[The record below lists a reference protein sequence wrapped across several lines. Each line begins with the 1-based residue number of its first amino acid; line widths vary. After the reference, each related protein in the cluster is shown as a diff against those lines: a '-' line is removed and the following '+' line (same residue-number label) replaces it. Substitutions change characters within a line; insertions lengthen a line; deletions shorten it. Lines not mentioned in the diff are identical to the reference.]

1 LAEANGLKARGGR
14 RVDYSMWLFE
24 QRKRDDRV
32 GSVAYDAY
40 QEYLNGKWPDE
51 ATTLQ
56 DYIDHMK
63 EAGVRGAPLKAL
75 DQAWWEYI
83 DVVTKDVA
91 QHYLLQEVGAVM
103 ERALLKA
110 EHLEDGD
117 RYVIDGSYVERLQK
131 LMAKLKEI

>member
-1 LAEANGLKARGGR
+1 VNAKGGR
-14 RVDYSMWLFE
+14 RVDFSMWLFE

-32 GSVAYDAY
+32 GSVAFDAY
-40 QEYLNGKWPDE
+40 QEHLNGEWPKIG
-51 ATTLQ
+51 TLQ
-56 DYIDHMK
+56 DYLDHMK
-63 EAGVRGAPLKAL
+63 ESGVRGAPLRAL

-83 DVVTKDVA
+83 DVVTKDIA
-91 QHYLLQEVGAVM
+91 QHHLLHEVGAVV

-117 RYVIDGSYVERLQK
+117 RYVIDGTYVDRLQK

>member
-1 LAEANGLKARGGR
+1 MKAKGGR
-14 RVDYSMWLFE
+14 RVDFSMWLFE
-24 QRKRDDRV
+24 QRKRDDRI

-40 QEYLNGKWPDE
+40 QEHQNGKWPE
-51 ATTLQ
+51 AGGPLQ
-56 DYIDHMK
+56 DYLDHMK
-63 EAGVRGAPLKAL
+63 ESGVRGAPLKAL

-83 DVVTKDVA
+83 DVVTRDLA

-110 EHLEDGD
+110 ELLEDGD
-117 RYVIDGSYVERLQK
+117 RYIIDGTYVERLQK